1 MTSVGTR
8 VTSARR
14 IVTLSTGYQAGGS
27 AGARAIGLGLSHTV
41 TRYVGPRAHGVAG
54 GHTPVPGRRR
64 RPRRGPGPTTRIW
77 HDLHLVFPR
86 GGGISFSIFRFRFSG
101 RTVTRIHSPLASHT
115 APPPTPDFGL
125 YGDWVSGPVPR
136 DPTAHRAS
144 GRVTKPGRGPIHTA
158 ADRTRARGPARAN
171 GTAPMVHVPHRVRAR
186 HPDIKRQHAC
196 ESCCRECTCIQS
208 TGRVDRPSRP
218 TKAPPMGP
226 RGTGASC
233 AHASFTLETCH
244 PSPCRHSPH
253 RVPGG

>member
-1 MTSVGTR
+1 ME
-8 VTSARR
+8 SAQDTGSGKGFRHLQ
-14 IVTLSTGYQAGGS
+14 VLSMG
-27 AGARAIGLGLSHTV
+27 GARIYSHTSK
-41 TRYVGPRAHGVAG
+41 PHRATADSGLWSL
-54 GHTPVPGRRR
+54 RR
-64 RPRRGPGPTTRIW
+64 
-77 HDLHLVFPR
+77 
-86 GGGISFSIFRFRFSG
+86 
-101 RTVTRIHSPLASHT
+101 
-115 APPPTPDFGL
+115 
-125 YGDWVSGPVPR
+125 DWVSGPVPR
-136 DPTAHRAS
+136 DAETPQLT
-144 GRVTKPGRGPIHTA
+144 GRPGVTKPGRGPIHTA

-233 AHASFTLETCH
+233 AHASFTLGTCH

>member
-1 MTSVGTR
+1 M
-8 VTSARR
+8 
-14 IVTLSTGYQAGGS
+14 
-27 AGARAIGLGLSHTV
+27 
-41 TRYVGPRAHGVAG
+41 
-54 GHTPVPGRRR
+54 
-64 RPRRGPGPTTRIW
+64 
-77 HDLHLVFPR
+77 
-86 GGGISFSIFRFRFSG
+86 
-101 RTVTRIHSPLASHT
+101 TRIHSHT
-115 APPPTPDFGL
+115 SKPHRATAD
-125 YGDWVSGPVPR
+125 SGPSVFKRRLGFRSVSARPHSSPGHR
-136 DPTAHRAS
+136 PT
-144 GRVTKPGRGPIHTA
+144 GRPAVTAPGRGPIHTA

-233 AHASFTLETCH
+233 AHASFTLGTCH